1 MAVLCLLRLL
11 IERKIHMI
19 QIYNRKNIS
28 LFAVNTK
35 VALTPSISCNIS
47 DESIFFHQRIFD
59 TYISFHFKS
68 MDSMHLINK
77 LTIGINETELYLF
90 FCKILGEN
98 NGKEYINMLI
108 RTGIIE

>member
-28 LFAVNTK
+28 LLLLSPYTD
-35 VALTPSISCNIS
+35 IHIS

-90 FCKILGEN
+90 FCKILGKN